1 MNCLFILAMLIPL
14 LPMLAAGG
22 IAAYVLAGRT
32 VAAQGDDSEPPVA
45 RLAEGAAWLAFA
57 GLLGLDALAWRDGAP
72 GHFTVGHWFAS
83 GDFVVP
89 ISFVLDGLSL
99 GYATLVALIGVVTLR
114 FSRTYL
120 HRETGFQRF
129 FLFMCVFLAGMLLI
143 VLSGNA
149 VLTFV
154 GWELAG
160 ISSYLLIGYAY
171 DRPVATGN
179 ALWAFVTNRIGDA
192 GLILGISLAAWWL
205 GTVEWSGGSGLA
217 AWAQGS
223 TFDKVGARLI
233 LFGFLVAAVAKSA
246 QLPFASWI
254 ARALEGPTPS
264 SAIFYGAVMI
274 HAGVYL
280 VIRLEPVLA
289 TVPDIMVYLA
299 IIGAATALYGWLAG
313 LTQTDV
319 KSSLLFAATTQVGLM
334 FLACGLGWF
343 ELAAWHMALHTV
355 WRAYQFLLAPSYM
368 HLVNEKARPA
378 PAWLAKRQWLYTAA
392 LQRFWLEHAAHSTVI
407 RPTVAVGHDLRDF
420 DDNVLSHLV
429 GMPERR
435 RAGEE
440 SAAGEDDVI
449 RGHGLAGAFLVWT
462 AERLN
467 RFEANLATQHG
478 GGPLTRAMRVVGDY
492 LLVFEAL
499 LERPRYLI
507 LAIAATF
514 IVIL

>member
-1 MNCLFILAMLIPL
+1 MNCAFILVMLIPL
-14 LPMLAAGG
+14 LPLLAAGG

-32 VAAQGDDSEPPVA
+32 VAAQGDDSEPPAA
-45 RLAEGAAWLAFA
+45 RLAEGAAWAALL
-57 GLLGLDALAWRDGAP
+57 GMLGLDALALAEGAP
-72 GHFTVGHWFAS
+72 GHFVVGQWFAS
-83 GDFVVP
+83 GGFSIPV
-89 ISFVLDGLSL
+89 SFILDGLSL
-99 GYATLVALIGVVTLR
+99 AFATLVALIGVVTLR
-114 FSRTYL
+114 FSRNYL
-120 HRETGFQRF
+120 HREIGFQRF
-129 FLFMCVFLAGMLLI
+129 FIFMCVFLAGMLLI

-149 VLTFV
+149 VFTFV

-160 ISSYLLIGYAY
+160 VSSYLLIGYAY

-179 ALWAFVTNRIGDA
+179 ALWAFITNRIGDA
-192 GLILGISLAAWWL
+192 GFILGISLAAWWL
-205 GTVEWSGGSGLA
+205 GTVEWSGLA
-217 AWAQGS
+217 AWAANADA
-223 TFDKVGARLI
+223 FDKVAARLI
-233 LFGFLVAAVAKSA
+233 LLGFLVAALAKSG

-264 SAIFYGAVMI
+264 SAIFYGAVMV

-280 VIRLEPVLA
+280 VLRLEPVLLH
-289 TVPDIMVYLA
+289 VPDVMIYLA
-299 IIGAATALYGWLAG
+299 VMGLATALYGWLAG

-319 KSSLLFAATTQVGLM
+319 KSSLLFATIAQVGLM

-343 ELAAWHMALHTV
+343 ELAAWHMGLHTA

-368 HLVNEKARPA
+368 HLVNEKAKPA
-378 PAWLAKRQWLYTAA
+378 PAWLAGRQWLYTAA
-392 LQRFWLEHAAHSTVI
+392 LQRFWVEHLALSALV
-407 RPTVAVGHDLRDF
+407 RPAQSVGRDMRDF

-440 SAAGEDDVI
+440 SAAGEDAVI

-462 AERLN
+462 AERLH
-467 RFEANLATQHG
+467 RFESHLVMQQG
-478 GGPLTRAMRVVGDY
+478 GGPLTRAMRRVGEY

-507 LAIAATF
+507 VAIVATF
-514 IVIL
+514 VVIL